1 MILQKRG
8 LVHLKK
14 MTKQVQ
20 WFQNGEVIKLTAWA
34 SFYNLQPLLC
44 VLRIIAAC
52 EEAKRTSL
60 PLSLEPR
67 IRRCTE
73 GRGNRVGGS
82 IRWSQWVE
90 FEFSGHQASLVE
102 CGPLLNPLIPSFL
115 NLRSQQY
122 TYGEE
127 YIPK

>member
-1 MILQKRG
+1 
-8 LVHLKK
+8 

-44 VLRIIAAC
+44 VLSILAAC

-60 PLSLEPR
+60 PLSLDLR

-73 GRGNRVGGS
+73 GRETECVGAYAGANE
-82 IRWSQWVE
+82 QD
-90 FEFSGHQASLVE
+90 
-102 CGPLLNPLIPSFL
+102 L
-115 NLRSQQY
+115 NLVS
-122 TYGEE
+122 T
-127 YIPK
+127 KLV